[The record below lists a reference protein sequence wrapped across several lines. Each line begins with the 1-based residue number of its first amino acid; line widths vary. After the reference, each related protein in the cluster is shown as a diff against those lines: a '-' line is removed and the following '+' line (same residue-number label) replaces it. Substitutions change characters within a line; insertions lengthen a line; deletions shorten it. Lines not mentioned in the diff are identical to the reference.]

1 MSEKNELDSSVDVI
15 IRQIARDVL
24 GINSLETQNSDSFDF
39 HDVSVWQ
46 IKSALENAFKVGF
59 ESGVN
64 FKGK

>member
-1 MSEKNELDSSVDVI
+1 MSEKNELDSSVDIVI
-15 IRQIARDVL
+15 KQIARDVL
-24 GINSLETQNSDSFDF
+24 GINSLEIQNSDSLDF

-46 IKSALENAFKVGF
+46 IKSALENAFKTGF